1 VPGTGTPATQVHDN
15 NGGIPPSGLF
25 WTVQL
30 PNDAFRVREDGLG
43 AQLNAKQVPLIDQF
57 VFQGPKAIPSTVSL
71 DVRWRA
77 TGQQMTRGKGRGV
90 PPTDP
95 AAFLGEF
102 ALARSNAS
110 FSGAELGFQFKSNP
124 GASSEPSG
132 FAELGSE
139 RNGAFL

>member
-1 VPGTGTPATQVHDN
+1 MPGTGKQVHDN

-57 VFQGPKAIPSTVSL
+57 VFLGANAIPSTVSL
-71 DVRWRA
+71 DVRWQASGPRVK
-77 TGQQMTRGKGRGV
+77 RGSGRTV
-90 PPTDP
+90 TPTDP
-95 AAFLGEF
+95 AAFMGEF
-102 ALARSNAS
+102 ALARSTAS
-110 FSGAELGFQFKSNP
+110 FSGSELGFQFTSNP
-124 GASSEPSG
+124 GASSVPNG